1 MSKALMTLKAQ
12 ALQLDPTERGELI
25 GALIDSLERQPDE
38 SPEAIAVAWES
49 EIAQRLADMKAG
61 KTRFIPFDD
70 ALHTLRSN
78 LKTDIP

>member
-1 MSKALMTLKAQ
+1 MSKALTTLKAQ

-38 SPEAIAVAWES
+38 SPETVAAAWES
-49 EIAQRLADMKAG
+49 EIAQRLADVKAG

-70 ALHTLRSN
+70 AMHTLRSG
-78 LKTDIP
+78 LVTDRP